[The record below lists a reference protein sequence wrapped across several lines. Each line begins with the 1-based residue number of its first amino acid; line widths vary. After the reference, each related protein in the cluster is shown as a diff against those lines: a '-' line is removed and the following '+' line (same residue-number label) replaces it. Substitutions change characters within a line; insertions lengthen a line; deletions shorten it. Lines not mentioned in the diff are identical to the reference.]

1 MKTDGELVSDHL
13 MQLINQQNLTINRV
27 AVLSGLSQST
37 VNAMFE
43 GRSKRTTI
51 TTIRKVC
58 NTLDISVRDFF
69 DFPPY
74 NQVGK

>member
-1 MKTDGELVSDHL
+1 MKTDGELVSAHL

-74 NQVGK
+74 NQVEK

>member
-1 MKTDGELVSDHL
+1 MKTDGDLVSDHL

-43 GRSKRTTI
+43 G
-51 TTIRKVC
+51 
-58 NTLDISVRDFF
+58 
-69 DFPPY
+69 
-74 NQVGK
+74 